1 VEVPGIGKWIATA
14 ALTGLATAVS
24 GLVTRSADQ
33 AVARGREVA
42 LDPAPSAPIYATGR
56 QLPGRGVGTG
66 HVGPIPEDGN
76 ARPANTVDLWR
87 TSVYVAVE
95 AAVDRA
101 VILTGLSMQIES
113 RSTPPAVQI
122 FPRRRPRG
130 RPRRTFDVQLSDA
143 NPDTRLTV
151 DLNASTPR
159 LEPAEGVPD
168 FPYTVTPDDPEIFEL
183 RAALDTPGDVK
194 WRVGVHWVC
203 HGESGVV
210 IADNNGQPFRLVS
223 PGRVPP
229 AT

>member
-1 VEVPGIGKWIATA
+1 MRHHEVPGGVVRSRRLALRLGAGASLLAAVAAAVEVPGIGKWIATA

-42 LDPAPSAPIYATGR
+42 LDPAPPAPIYATGR
-56 QLPGRGVGTG
+56 QLPGRGVDTG
-66 HVGPIPEDGN
+66 HVGPIPDDVN

-122 FPRRRPRG
+122 SPRRRPRG

-143 NPDTRLTV
+143 NPPELFLNDKIDGRPGRGLTV
-151 DLNASTPR
+151 SLAQLPR
-159 LEPAEGVPD
+159 QV
-168 FPYTVTPDDPEIFEL
+168 
-183 RAALDTPGDVK
+183 AAFAP
-194 WRVGVHWVC
+194 RRR
-203 HGESGVV
+203 S
-210 IADNNGQPFRLVS
+210 
-223 PGRVPP
+223 
-229 AT
+229 